1 MFVLNYQIWSMAKK
15 ELSYKEAYTRL
26 EEIQALIESNKLDVD
41 DLSCKL
47 QEASALLK
55 ICKEK
60 LFKVNEDTKKI
71 LEEIG

>member
-1 MFVLNYQIWSMAKK
+1 MAKK

-41 DLSCKL
+41 DLGCKL
-47 QEASALLK
+47 REASALLK